1 MPILLKVDELE
12 PGMVLANNIYNEFS
26 VLLPHGRHL
35 NEYDI
40 AALQR
45 KFPDILIEVTDPV
58 LDEMVA
64 FDNNQHD
71 QEVSRE
77 VRKNIAIVS
86 KKVSQSLRSGVELK
100 GPNVVGIQKVIE
112 EMMEYLENNPV
123 TMAIIEQSGNWSD
136 YLQEHSSNVFYL
148 SLVMGNTIRNYIKQ
162 ERERLSAAKSI
173 SNAMNLT
180 PLATAALF
188 HDIGMTPLEQ
198 LYKKEEPLTNEE
210 KKAVRA
216 HPVTGAEMLPEQ
228 IDPMVKLIIRCHH
241 ENQNGTGY
249 PEGLS
254 GDRINI
260 FARIIRV
267 ADAYASATAHKVYQ
281 KAKSQIQTLHE
292 MLYGPFRQ
300 LYDPVVIKVFG
311 SIMQPLPIGAKLKL
325 ESEQWA
331 VVVRHNQGQPFQPD
345 LVVAYDQL
353 GDPLD
358 QNQLIGPFTLGEN
371 KDIRVRSFGDENIEF
386 LNDLDHESP
395 EIDANQLLQQA
406 EQSIMDFSYP

>member
-26 VLLPHGRHL
+26 VLLPHGRKL

-45 KFPDILIEVTDPV
+45 KFPEMMTEVTDPF
-58 LDEMVA
+58 LDEMVS
-64 FDNNQHD
+64 FENNQHD

-77 VRKNIAIVS
+77 VRKNIATVS
-86 KKVSQSLRSGVELK
+86 KKVSQSLRTGVELK
-100 GPNVVGIQKVIE
+100 GPNVVGIQQVIE

-162 ERERLSAAKSI
+162 ERERLSAVKSI

-188 HDIGMTPLEQ
+188 HDIGMTPLEN
-198 LYKKEEPLTNEE
+198 LYKKEEPLTEQE
-210 KKAVRA
+210 KKLIRA

-228 IDPMVKLIIRCHH
+228 IDPMVKLIIRSHH

-249 PEGLS
+249 PEKLS

-267 ADAYASATAHKVYQ
+267 ADAYAAATAKKVYQ
-281 KAKSQIQTLHE
+281 KAKSQIQVLHE
-292 MLYGPFRQ
+292 MLCGPFRQ
-300 LYDPVVIKVFG
+300 LYDPVVLKVFS

-325 ESEQWA
+325 ESGLWA

-353 GDPLD
+353 GDPFGPD
-358 QNQLIGPFTLGEN
+358 QLIGPFTLGSRI
-371 KDIRVRSFGDENIEF
+371 DIRVVSFGDENIEF
-386 LNDLDHESP
+386 LNDLEQDNT
-395 EIDANQLLQQA
+395 EIDAKELIKHA

>member
-1 MPILLKVDELE
+1 MPILLTVDELE

-26 VLLPHGRHL
+26 VLLPHGRKL

-40 AALQR
+40 AALLR
-45 KFPDILIEVTDPV
+45 KFPEILIEVTDPV
-58 LDEMVA
+58 LDEMVS
-64 FDNNQHD
+64 FDNTQHD

-77 VRKNIAIVS
+77 VRKNIATVS

-100 GPNVVGIQKVIE
+100 GPNVVGIQQVIE

-123 TMAIIEQSGNWSD
+123 TMAIIEQSGKWSD

-188 HDIGMTPLEQ
+188 HDIGMASLEQ
-198 LYKKEEPLTNEE
+198 LYKKEEPLTDQE
-210 KKAVRA
+210 KDAIRA

-249 PEGLS
+249 PEGIS

-267 ADAYASATAHKVYQ
+267 ADAYAAATAQKVYQ

-300 LYDPVVIKVFG
+300 LYDPVVLKVFS
-311 SIMQPLPIGAKLKL
+311 SIMQPLPIGAKLRL
-325 ESEQWA
+325 ESGQWG
-331 VVVRHNQGQPFQPD
+331 VVVRHNQGQPFKPD
-345 LVVAYDQL
+345 LIVAYDQL
-353 GDPLD
+353 GDPLGKD
-358 QNQLIGPFTLGEN
+358 QLIGPFTLGEN
-371 KDIRVRSFGDENIEF
+371 KEIRAVTFGEENIEF
-386 LNDLDHESP
+386 INDLDQENN
-395 EIDANQLLQQA
+395 ELDANEIRQQS
-406 EQSIMDFSYP
+406 EQSILDFAYP